1 MAWASYTAKRELA
14 PSHVADAVYEIP
26 LNLTQDGFESISK
39 DLREMQ
45 KSLSGKVEILYYG
58 SEKIWS
64 VTLEPVSDEDSL
76 LIREF
81 IESTADGQEFQFDP
95 YGSIDAPRKVMA
107 VKRNDEGAKE
117 TVFLRTGDPGGTDAV
132 QFSFEIRTA

>member
-1 MAWASYTAKRELA
+1 MGWASYTARRELA
-14 PSHVADAVYEIP
+14 PQHIAEVVYEIP
-26 LNLTQDGFESISK
+26 LVLTQDGFESISK

-45 KSLSGKVEILYYG
+45 KSISGKVETLYYG

-64 VTLEPVSDEDSL
+64 VTLEPINDEESL

-95 YGSIDAPRKVMA
+95 YGSVDAPRKMMV
-107 VKRNDEGAKE
+107 VKRNDDGAKE
-117 TVFLRTGDPGGTDAV
+117 TIFLRAGDPGGADAV
-132 QFSFEIRTA
+132 QFSFEIRLA